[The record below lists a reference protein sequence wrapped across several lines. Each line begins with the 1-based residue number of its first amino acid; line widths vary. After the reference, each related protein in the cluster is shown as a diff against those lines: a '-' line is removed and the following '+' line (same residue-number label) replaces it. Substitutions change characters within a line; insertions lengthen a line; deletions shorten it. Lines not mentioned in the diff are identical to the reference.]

1 MSTIR
6 GVTLAFALTVMVVA
20 IVSSRLTWGWVFVLL
35 VSGLSLAAIWIY
47 AEEMSRRLVGDLDA
61 LVQAINTFNHGVRT
75 VRARATGSRE
85 LRLMAEGF
93 NRMAADSEQAFNE
106 LHQEE
111 KRKMQF
117 VSDVSHE
124 LRTPLTAIRGAAET
138 LLEGDVPQADANRFL
153 STIAMESERLSR
165 LANDLLTLQRI
176 EGATGELPLRTFNLR
191 EAVDRAGATL
201 AGLIEERG
209 VQFTVRGEAPEI
221 LGDIDRIQQVV
232 TNLVDNASRM
242 VGEGG
247 RVWIDLGSVARTE
260 LGSHIPAKSFLDVD
274 RFAVMMI
281 SDNGPGINEADL
293 PHLFERFYR
302 TDNSRARNRGGSGL
316 GLSIVRAIVIAH
328 GGSIEAEN
336 RTGGGT
342 QFTVYLPVPPA
353 VPSTRGYRL

>member
-1 MSTIR
+1 MAVAVI
-6 GVTLAFALTVMVVA
+6 VMAVVA
-20 IVSSRLTWGWVFVLL
+20 SSLSWGWVFVVL
-35 VSGLSLAAIWIY
+35 VALGTLAIIWFY
-47 AEEMSRRLVGDLDA
+47 ADEAARRLVGDIDA
-61 LVQAINTFNHGVRT
+61 LLQAINTFNHGVRS

-85 LRLMAEGF
+85 LRLMAEEF
-93 NRMAADSEQAFNE
+93 NRMAADAEQAFNE

-138 LLEGDVPQADANRFL
+138 LLEVDVPPADARRFL

-191 EAVDRAGATL
+191 EAVDRAAATL
-201 AGLIEERG
+201 APLIEERG
-209 VQFTVRGEAPEI
+209 VQFAVRGEAPEI
-221 LGDIDRIQQVV
+221 LGDIDRIQQIV

-242 VGEGG
+242 VGQGG

-274 RFAVMMI
+274 RFAVMVI
-281 SDNGPGINEADL
+281 SDNGPGIKESDL

-302 TDNSRARNRGGSGL
+302 TDDSRARNRGGSGL
-316 GLSIVRAIVIAH
+316 GLSIVRAIVVAH

-336 RTGGGT
+336 RAGGGT